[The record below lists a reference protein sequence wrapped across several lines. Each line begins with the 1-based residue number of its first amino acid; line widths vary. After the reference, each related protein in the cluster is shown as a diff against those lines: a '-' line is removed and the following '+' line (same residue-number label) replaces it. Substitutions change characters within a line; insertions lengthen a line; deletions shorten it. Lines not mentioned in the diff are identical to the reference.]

1 MQRMPNFNGS
11 RIGNPIYLM
20 NKFNEFKRNF
30 TGNPQQMVMNMLNSG
45 QMSQQQFNQLQ
56 TMAQQ
61 LMQGMK

>member
-1 MQRMPNFNGS
+1 MQRVPNFNGS
-11 RIGNPIYLM
+11 RIGNPMDLM